1 MESSQQHSTRELSPS
16 EALNHGRSLI
26 RSQDFESAYQLF
38 STMLEQGMESWSVWF
53 ELGNACTGLNKSPEA
68 KKSFECA
75 LRLVEQQNR
84 YLLFSWMD
92 TESNLLKL
100 DSRAFRRLKR
110 QHEDTRTRDKVLDS
124 ALSKIDERLETQ
136 QVDEQP
142 SIRGEFEKL
151 VLLYPMDHL
160 LLGQWAFWESV
171 NGNSTEAEEL
181 AWRAVHVYREITQ
194 GKSLPMLRKLTE
206 HVRKKFESLT

>member
-1 MESSQQHSTRELSPS
+1 MEPNQQNSTRELSPS
-16 EALNHGRSLI
+16 QALNHGRALI

-38 STMLEQGMESWSVWF
+38 STMLEQGMESWSIWF
-53 ELGNACTGLNKSPEA
+53 ELGNACMGLQKSLEA

-110 QHEDTRTRDKVLDS
+110 QHEDIRSRDQVLDS
-124 ALSKIDERLETQ
+124 TLSRIDERLENPQVGEQ
-136 QVDEQP
+136 Q
-142 SIRGEFEKL
+142 SIRAEFEKL
-151 VLLYPMDHL
+151 ISLYPMDHL

-194 GKSLPMLRKLTE
+194 GKSLPMLRKLTD
-206 HVRKKFESLT
+206 HVRKRFESLS